1 MALAFESDGWLVLGA
16 DLGGTPSRQLRSV
29 NGLVSDS
36 ATTDV
41 ILKMKRFPCYFLPF
55 PLLRRNRPLLF
66 FSRKFARNPYENRHL
81 LIMSI
86 P

>member
-1 MALAFESDGWLVLGA
+1 MALALKVMGGWSLGA

-41 ILKMKRFPCYFLPF
+41 ILKMKRFP
-55 PLLRRNRPLLF
+55 LLF
-66 FSRKFARNPYENRHL
+66 SPRFPCYAEIGPVIFFEE
-81 LIMSI
+81 IC
-86 P
+86 